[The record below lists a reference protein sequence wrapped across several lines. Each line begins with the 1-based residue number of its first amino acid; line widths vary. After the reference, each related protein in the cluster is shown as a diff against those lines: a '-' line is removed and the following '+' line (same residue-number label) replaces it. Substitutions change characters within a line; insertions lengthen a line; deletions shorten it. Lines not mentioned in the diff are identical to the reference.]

1 MESMTVKEIAQA
13 VGRDERTVRRWV
25 NEAADKM
32 SVIADKMSVS
42 SPAKPASY
50 TLPEV
55 IEIIR
60 AGAGDQVAD
69 TFATNAQLSNT
80 QEKVATL
87 PNGKQLE
94 ELRKIFGQE
103 AGEIVKYVIG
113 YGSNTDGKVEV
124 IPVSGNLGRIS
135 PQAYAVEMRIRQQ
148 RKSRQIEDNS
158 TPDLFTEES

>member
-1 MESMTVKEIAQA
+1 MKSMTVKEIAQA
-13 VGRDERTVRRWV
+13 VGRDERTVQRWV
-25 NEAADKM
+25 KSAADKM
-32 SVIADKMSVS
+32 SSINDKMSS
-42 SPAKPASY
+42 STSTYPARY

-60 AGAGDQVAD
+60 TGAGDQVAD

-113 YGSNTDGKVEV
+113 YGAKIDGKVEV

-135 PQAYAVEMRIRQQ
+135 PQAYAVEMKIRQQ
-148 RKSRQIEDNS
+148 RKNRKLEDKRS
-158 TPDLFTEES
+158 PDLFTEES